1 MTRKQFLRL
10 LAAGSFLSTCS
21 GWGRYAEAASVVRET
36 RQAIWPTRDRPLVIE
51 AAEKKV
57 LLYCE
62 VHGKGLTSSNPHW
75 GVVFRGGKLHDKAIL
90 KAFAPPEDFYDAL
103 VRIGAKPGNA
113 MNEESY
119 GVSVSGDVLD
129 VSATWQG
136 LGRELTLGDIF
147 SDEAGKGFQ
156 IRFGGNRAAAAEQKT
171 GCITCLESC
180 WIGVTSNSR
189 YPYISSFRRTLNP
202 NSRFQGKNSLLPGDG
217 SAMILVYRVADVR

>member
-1 MTRKQFLRL
+1 MTRKQFLRH
-10 LAAGSFLSTCS
+10 LAAGLFVSAFS
-21 GWGRYAEAASVVRET
+21 GWGRSAGTASGAGDS
-36 RQAIWPTRDRPLVIE
+36 RQASWPTRDHPLVTE
-51 AAEKKV
+51 PAERKV

-62 VHGKGLTSSNPHW
+62 VHGKGLASSNPHW

-90 KAFAPPEDFYDAL
+90 KAFAPPGDFFDAL
-103 VRIGAKPGNA
+103 VRIGARPGNN

-119 GVSVSGDVLD
+119 GVAVSGDVLE

-156 IRFGGNRAAAAEQKT
+156 IRFGGNRVAAGQQKT

-189 YPYISSFRRTLNP
+189 YPYVSSFRRALNP
-202 NSRFQGKNSLLPGDG
+202 NSRFQGKKNHLPGDG
-217 SAMILVYRVADVR
+217 SPVILIYRIADVR